1 MNRPALLVAVLVLGL
16 APLAWSQEAN
26 GSNSGFDITQGPPG
40 PKVRGAAVRARA
52 PGRVVNEA
60 RARHTGESTRTG
72 SYFNTGES
80 AGQTGGSSNNTT
92 GTGSSSGSG
101 LFGGLDLAGL
111 LSQFANS
118 GLLPSLLN
126 SAGGSTNG
134 TPGAGPSTGSS
145 STSGSGNIYGTTGN
159 SNIPSNITPE
169 VLQMLQDAGIN
180 INDVFPS
187 GSGGTGTS
195 TAKMASRSQQQEEET
210 PFAVRWGN
218 AVLQTTFA
226 AIVLAFQTPD
236 FRELL
241 LDMLRPI
248 FIPEQKE
255 SGQDAG
261 TDGGGDSGAGGGQSD
276 EQGGGSDDQESI
288 I

>member
-1 MNRPALLVAVLVLGL
+1 MNRPAMLAAALVLGL

-26 GSNSGFDITQGPPG
+26 GSNSGFDIRQGPPG
-40 PKVRGAAVRARA
+40 PKVRGGAVRARA

-80 AGQTGGSSNNTT
+80 TSSTGTSNTSGSGSGSS
-92 GTGSSSGSG
+92 SG
-101 LFGGLDLAGL
+101 LFGGLDLASL
-111 LSQFANS
+111 LGQFANS

-126 SAGGSTNG
+126 ATGGST
-134 TPGAGPSTGSS
+134 AGSTGSSQSSGSS
-145 STSGSGNIYGTTGN
+145 STSGTGN
-159 SNIPSNITPE
+159 SNIPSNLTPE
-169 VLQMLQDAGIN
+169 VLQMLQGAGID
-180 INDVFPS
+180 INDLYPPDDS
-187 GSGGTGTS
+187 NSSSSS
-195 TAKMASRSQQQEEET
+195 TAKTASRSQQTQEET

-241 LDMLRPI
+241 ADMLRPI
-248 FIPEQKE
+248 FIPEREQADE
-255 SGQDAG
+255 QDSGTNGGQSG
-261 TDGGGDSGAGGGQSD
+261 DGGGSQD
-276 EQGGGSDDQESI
+276 GGGSI